1 MNTVGERLK
10 QARTAQGLTQ
20 ERLAEG
26 VATKGFIS
34 QVERNLTTPSLPR
47 LRLLAE
53 RLGLPL
59 SYFVEGPAARHSGY
73 LLKAAELAIRANEER
88 RALGLLDEI
97 DVGDLT
103 ANERADAWRIR
114 GLALFGVG
122 RRGQAVRTLQ
132 EAAAMAPADD
142 PDLSAAIYA
151 EIGFALGEQERFNAS
166 VEANLRA
173 LRALDSSRHPD
184 LDLKARVLTN
194 IANDWYRLGEIAQAV
209 TYFEQALA
217 VAMDTE
223 NLRRIANAHMALG
236 VTCRATGQLDEAIRH
251 CNRALALQRRLGQER
266 LANQILNNLG
276 DVYYS
281 QGNIAEA
288 RRLQQQCLERGRQT
302 KEYVAVSAA
311 ATELARYAIADGAFR
326 LAVDLSTEA
335 RVAADKAHNDV
346 FRARALTLHGL
357 AADGEGRP
365 AAADRAFRQ
374 AFQILQARDAQVE
387 LAEACA
393 RYSDLLRTRNDG
405 EGALAFMRMAYARD
419 FARLWNVLRAA
430 RGRAAVRRRSAEPA

>member
-10 QARTAQGLTQ
+10 QARIAQGMTQ
-20 ERLAEG
+20 ERLAAG

-59 SYFVEGPAARHSGY
+59 TFFVEGPVVRHSGY
-73 LLKAAELAIRANEER
+73 LLKAAELAIRAKEER
-88 RALGLLDEI
+88 RALALLDEI
-97 DVGDLT
+97 VEDHLN
-103 ANERADAWRIR
+103 ANERADAWRLR
-114 GLALFGVG
+114 GLALFGSG
-122 RRGQAVRTLQ
+122 RRAQAVRTLQ

-194 IANDWYRLGEIAQAV
+194 VANDWYRLGEIAQAV
-209 TYFEQALA
+209 TYFERALA
-217 VAMDTE
+217 AARDGE
-223 NLRRIANAHMALG
+223 NMLRIANAHMALG
-236 VTCRATGQLDEAIRH
+236 ITCRATGQLDEAMRH
-251 CNRALALQRRLGQER
+251 CDRALAMHRRLGQER

-281 QGNIAEA
+281 QGNVAEA

-302 KEYVAVSAA
+302 KEYLAVAA
-311 ATELARYAIADGAFR
+311 AAAELARYAIAEEAFD
-326 LAVDLSTEA
+326 LAAQLSAEA

-346 FRARALTLHGL
+346 FRARALTLQGQ

-365 AAADRAFRQ
+365 TAADRAFRQ
-374 AFQILQARDAQVE
+374 AIEILQARGAQVE

-393 RYSDLLRTRNDG
+393 RYSDVLRNRNDS

-419 FARLWNVLRAA
+419 FASLSAVMRAA
-430 RGRAAVRRRSAEPA
+430 RRRATGRRRSTQPA

>member
-1 MNTVGERLK
+1 M
-10 QARTAQGLTQ
+10 TQ
-20 ERLAEG
+20 ERLAAG
-26 VATKGFIS
+26 LATKGFIS
-34 QVERNLTTPSLPR
+34 QVERNITNPSLPR

-59 SYFVEGPAARHSGY
+59 TYFVEGPAVRHSGY
-73 LLKAAELAIRANEER
+73 LLKAAELAIRAHEER
-88 RALGLLDEI
+88 RALVLLDEI
-97 DVGDLT
+97 VVDDLS
-103 ANERADAWRIR
+103 ANERADAWRLR
-114 GLALFGVG
+114 GLALFGAG
-122 RRGQAVRTLQ
+122 RRSQAVRTLQ

-151 EIGFALGEQERFNAS
+151 EIGFAFGEQERFNAS

-217 VAMDTE
+217 VARDGE

-236 VTCRATGQLDEAIRH
+236 ITCRARGQLDEAIRH
-251 CNRALALQRRLGQER
+251 CDRALALQRRLGQER

-281 QGNIAEA
+281 QGNVGEA

-302 KEYVAVSAA
+302 KEYLAVAA
-311 ATELARYAIADGAFR
+311 AAAELARYAIADGTFR

-335 RVAADKAHNDV
+335 RMAADKAHNHI
-346 FRARALTLHGL
+346 FRARALALQGL
-357 AADGEGRP
+357 AAEGEGRP
-365 AAADRAFRQ
+365 TAADRAFRQ
-374 AFQILQARDAQVE
+374 AFQILLARGAQVE

-393 RYSDLLRTRNDG
+393 GYSDVLRKRNDAD
-405 EGALAFMRMAYARD
+405 GALAFMRLAYDRD
-419 FARLWNVLRAA
+419 FARLWTVLRAA
-430 RGRAAVRRRSAEPA
+430 RVRAAARRRSPPPA

>member
-10 QARTAQGLTQ
+10 QARTARGMTQ
-20 ERLAEG
+20 ERLAAG

-34 QVERNLTTPSLPR
+34 QIERNLTTPSLAR

-59 SYFVEGPAARHSGY
+59 SYFVEGPIRGSGY
-73 LLKAAELAIRANEER
+73 LLKAAELAIAAREER
-88 RALGLLDEI
+88 RALALLDEI
-97 DVGDLT
+97 VDDDLN
-103 ANERADAWRIR
+103 ANERANAWRLR
-114 GLALFGVG
+114 GLALFGAG
-122 RRGQAVRTLQ
+122 RRAQAVRTLQ
-132 EAAAMAPADD
+132 EAAAMAPSDD
-142 PDLSAAIYA
+142 PDLTAAIYA

-173 LRALDSSRHPD
+173 LRALDDSRHPD

-194 IANDWYRLGEIAQAV
+194 VANDWYRLGEIAQSV
-209 TYFEQALA
+209 TYFERALA
-217 VAMDTE
+217 AARDGE
-223 NLRRIANAHMALG
+223 NLLRMANAHMALG
-236 VTCRATGQLDEAIRH
+236 ITCRATGQLDEAIRH
-251 CNRALALQRRLGQER
+251 CDRALALHRRLGQER

-281 QGNIAEA
+281 QGNVAEA

-302 KEYVAVSAA
+302 KEYLAVAA
-311 ATELARYAIADGAFR
+311 AAAELARYAIADGAFE
-326 LAVDLSTEA
+326 LAAQLSAEA

-346 FRARALTLHGL
+346 FRARALTLQGL

-365 AAADRAFRQ
+365 TAADRAFRQ
-374 AFQILQARDAQVE
+374 AIEILLARGAQVE

-393 RYSDLLRTRNDG
+393 RYSDVLRNRNDS

-419 FARLWNVLRAA
+419 FASLLTVLRTA
-430 RGRAAVRRRSAEPA
+430 RRRAAGRRRSTQPA